1 MTNYKRR
8 AAHRRNDR
16 QIALERISILFEKA
30 RETLMQESDLAQSY
44 VKLAREI
51 GMRYKVRM
59 PIEYRRLICKKC
71 KNFTLPGMNCR
82 VRTQRRR
89 EPHLVI
95 TCLNCG
101 SQTRIPLK
109 KE

>member
-1 MTNYKRR
+1 MTNHKRL

-16 QIALERISILFEKA
+16 QIASERILILFEKA
-30 RETLMQESDLAQSY
+30 RETLTQEPDLAQSY

-59 PIEYRRLICKKC
+59 PRDYRRLICKRC
-71 KNFTLPGMNCR
+71 KSFILPGMNCR

-101 SQTRIPLK
+101 SQTRIPLRND
-109 KE
+109 